1 MSKQKAPSLPN
12 TPTYFQDPLVS
23 QANQSQFNLGQGL
36 TSGSI
41 YNENPWLNEAVNMNP
56 QMTQLMLQG
65 LQAQLAGPLRQQRQ
79 DTINTLEANNQLTGS
94 TTASALGNIDTD
106 YSNQLVTAGA
116 NAGMAD
122 INRALQNRVSLFGAG
137 LNSIQSAGQGAQ
149 SASNAQNSFN
159 LENYQNQVAKVLG
172 EQKPQS
178 GGFMGAL
185 TGGLGGAM
193 GGFALGG
200 PGGALAGGIGGAGL
214 GAFGP
219 QGSGGALFQSGAGL
233 AGSRLGNSQP
243 QGNSIYSAGAATPES
258 ITGGLQGYNPFR
270 TTGFGY

>member
-1 MSKQKAPSLPN
+1 MSKQKAPSLPS

-41 YNENPWLNEAVNMNP
+41 YNENPGLAEAVNMNP

-122 INRALQNRVSLFGAG
+122 INRALANRVALFGTG
-137 LNSIQSAGQGAQ
+137 LNAIQSSGQGAQ
-149 SASNAQNSFN
+149 AASNAQNSFN
-159 LENYQNQVAKVLG
+159 LDNYQNQVAKVLG
-172 EQKPQS
+172 EQKQKS
-178 GGFMGAL
+178 GGFMGGL
-185 TGGLGGAM
+185 TGAAGGAM
-193 GGFALGG
+193 AGSMFG
-200 PGGALAGGIGGAGL
+200 PVGMAIGAVGGAAAGG
-214 GAFGP
+214 FGP

-233 AGSRLGNSQP
+233 AGSRLGNARSTETLGSSLYDFNPQTMTSSQVMP
-243 QGNSIYSAGAATPES
+243 G
-258 ITGGLQGYNPFR
+258 
-270 TTGFGY
+270 GFGNWR